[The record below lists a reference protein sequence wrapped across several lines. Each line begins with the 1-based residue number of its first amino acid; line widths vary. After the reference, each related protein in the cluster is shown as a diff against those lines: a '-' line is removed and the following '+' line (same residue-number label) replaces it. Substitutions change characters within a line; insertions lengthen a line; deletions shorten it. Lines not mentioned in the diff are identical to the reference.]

1 MIFQSC
7 QNVGKKFSLRFFS
20 AGGNRR
26 KCGDSFSL
34 AKMSAKSF
42 RCAIFQLA
50 GTGGN
55 VWTSL
60 AWNDTYECQ
69 LGLQI
74 PDFNFQLH
82 SEHESPIRQV
92 RK

>member
-42 RCAIFQLA
+42 RCAFFQLA

-55 VWTSL
+55 VVTLSVLPKWTPGQ
-60 AWNDTYECQ
+60 DCFGGRYYVTT
-69 LGLQI
+69 
-74 PDFNFQLH
+74 
-82 SEHESPIRQV
+82 
-92 RK
+92 